1 MLVSGTPAPF
11 IKWYVDG
18 EPLYENSSKIENEQR
33 NEGDGRHVLVLP
45 YVADLFTV
53 KCEAENE
60 AGKAECEATVKRR
73 GGGEIDLS
81 SW

>member
-1 MLVSGTPAPF
+1 MLVLGTPAPS

-18 EPLYENSSKIENEQR
+18 ALLDEKSKDIQNEQR
-33 NEGDGRHVLVLP
+33 NEGEGKHVLVLF
-45 YVADLFTV
+45 YGADLFTV
-53 KCEAENE
+53 KCEAEND

-81 SW
+81 SL